1 MSIQKW
7 KKKRKKNWIN
17 SSTSSLVVFAK
28 ILKANNSLMFKQFI
42 SSTMKKRRRKR
53 NWVNSSISSRVVL
66 AKRLKANNTS
76 MFKDLWLVSN
86 SNSFD

>member
-1 MSIQKW
+1 
-7 KKKRKKNWIN
+7 
-17 SSTSSLVVFAK
+17 
-28 ILKANNSLMFKQFI
+28 MFKQFV